1 MTSVFATLPAY
12 IPLGITLKLDALR
25 FFMEWLSVLPPLV
38 AIIIVIWKKEVIL
51 ALLSAVFTAELLLA
65 AQDHSNA
72 IFYAFIGFVERIISV
87 VSTGGN
93 ARILVFSLL
102 IGALLAYIRESG
114 GVTAT
119 VEKLVNN
126 GIAKSKRQVGG
137 LTMFTGMVI
146 FIESNLSV
154 LTAGILSRDLFDKFK
169 MSRAR
174 LAYIIDSTSAPVCIL
189 ILLNGWGA
197 YVLAL
202 LNNYDLG
209 ESAVTILWGSVA
221 FNFYAIITLLIVL
234 YTIVTDRV
242 HGPMKTIE
250 LALQNNHNNSTPDNE
265 LAQQSAAFEVGSQLA
280 APQEPISEAIVQE
293 AMIPATKARFMLVPL
308 LSMIFGMFFFMYW
321 SGNGDISQ
329 GSGSKSVLYATCLAL
344 AVSYF
349 LLRFYKRFEH
359 QELVD
364 IGFKGI
370 AELLPLV
377 TIVLL
382 SLTLGASL
390 YELGTGYFIAG
401 IVGEYLP
408 LVLVVPM
415 LFLAGAV
422 ISFSTGTSW
431 GTFAILIPIG
441 VPLIQALGLPPSL
454 VLGAILG
461 GGIFGDHCSP
471 ISDSTCI
478 SAIASGCD
486 LLEHVKTQMPYAL
499 FGGALTL
506 VAYIIASIVMV

>member
-1 MTSVFATLPAY
+1 M
-12 IPLGITLKLDALR
+12 D
-25 FFMEWLSVLPPLV
+25 WLSVLPPLV

-51 ALLSAVFTAELLLA
+51 ALLTAVFTSEVLLA
-65 AQDHSNA
+65 FQSQNNV
-72 IFYAFIGFVERIISV
+72 IFHGFVGSLERVVSV
-87 VSTGGN
+87 VSSGGN
-93 ARILVFSLL
+93 ARILIFSLL
-102 IGALLAYIRESG
+102 IGALLAYVRDSG

-126 GIAKSKRQVGG
+126 GIAKSKRQVGT

-189 ILLNGWGA
+189 VLLNGWGA

-202 LNNYDLG
+202 LNNYELG
-209 ESAVTILWGSVA
+209 QSSVSILWGSVA
-221 FNFYAIITLLIVL
+221 FNFYAIIALLMVV
-234 YTIVTDRV
+234 YTVVTDRV
-242 HGPMKTIE
+242 HGPMKKSE
-250 LALQNNHNNSTPDNE
+250 LALRSE
-265 LAQQSAAFEVGSQLA
+265 ISQKSN
-280 APQEPISEAIVQE
+280 PQESLSQAILQE
-293 AMIPATKARFMLVPL
+293 SMVPATKARYMLVPL
-308 LSMIFGMFFFMYW
+308 LTMIFGMFFFMYW
-321 SGNGDISQ
+321 SGNGDITQ
-329 GSGSKSVLYATCLAL
+329 GDGSKSVLYATCLGL

-349 LLRFYKRFEH
+349 LLRFSKRFEH
-359 QELVD
+359 QQLVE

-390 YELGTGYFIAG
+390 KELGTGYFIAG

-408 LVLVVPM
+408 LIFVVPM
-415 LFLAGAV
+415 LFIAGAI

-454 VLGAILG
+454 VIAAILG

-471 ISDSTCI
+471 ISDTTCV

-506 VAYIIASIVMV
+506 VAYVIGSIIMI

>member
-1 MTSVFATLPAY
+1 
-12 IPLGITLKLDALR
+12 
-25 FFMEWLSVLPPLV
+25 MEWLSVLPPLV
-38 AIIIVIWKKEVIL
+38 AIIIVVWKKEVIL
-51 ALLSAVFTAELLLA
+51 ALLSAVFTSELLLA
-65 AQDHSNA
+65 SQHHGNA
-72 IFYAFIGFVERIISV
+72 LFHAFIGFIERVISV
-87 VSTGGN
+87 VSSGGN

-114 GVTAT
+114 GVTAA
-119 VEKLVNN
+119 VEKLANK

-189 ILLNGWGA
+189 VLLNGWGA

-202 LNNYDLG
+202 LNNYELG
-209 ESAVTILWGSVA
+209 QSSVSILWGSVA
-221 FNFYAIITLLIVL
+221 FNFYAIIALLMVV
-234 YTIVTDRV
+234 YTVVTDRV
-242 HGPMKTIE
+242 HGPMKASE
-250 LALQNNHNNSTPDNE
+250 LALNYDNNVIDDEKQVPSAKSNVEFTPE
-265 LAQQSAAFEVGSQLA
+265 VVQQ
-280 APQEPISEAIVQE
+280 
-293 AMIPATKARFMLVPL
+293 AMIPATKARFMLIPL
-308 LSMIFGMFFFMYW
+308 LTMIFGMFFFMYW
-321 SGNGDISQ
+321 SGNGDITQ

-344 AVSYF
+344 GMSYF
-349 LLRFYKRFEH
+349 LLKLSKRFEH

-370 AELLPLV
+370 SELLPLV

-390 YELGTGYFIAG
+390 KELGTGYFIAG
-401 IVGEYLP
+401 IVSEHLP
-408 LVLVVPM
+408 FVLVVPM

-454 VLGAILG
+454 VIAAILG

-471 ISDSTCI
+471 ISDTTCV

-506 VAYIIASIVMV
+506 IAYFIASIVMV

>member
-1 MTSVFATLPAY
+1 M
-12 IPLGITLKLDALR
+12 D
-25 FFMEWLSVLPPLV
+25 WLSVLPPLV

-51 ALLSAVFTAELLLA
+51 ALLTAVFTSELLLA
-65 AQDHSNA
+65 SQEHSNV
-72 IFYAFIGFVERIISV
+72 IFHAFIGSLERVISV
-87 VSTGGN
+87 VSSAGN
-93 ARILVFSLL
+93 ARILIFSLL
-102 IGALLAYIRESG
+102 IGALLAYVRDSG

-119 VEKLVNN
+119 VEKLVNK
-126 GIAKSKRQVGG
+126 GIAKSKRQVGA

-189 ILLNGWGA
+189 VLLNGWGA

-202 LNNYDLG
+202 LNNYELG
-209 ESAVTILWGSVA
+209 QSSVSILWGSVA
-221 FNFYAIITLLIVL
+221 FNFYAIIALLMVV
-234 YTIVTDRV
+234 YTVVTDRV
-242 HGPMKTIE
+242 HGPMKTAE
-250 LALQNNHNNSTPDNE
+250 LALNTSDKTKGTIESDDLSQRSSIAETTLQST
-265 LAQQSAAFEVGSQLA
+265 VSQKA
-280 APQEPISEAIVQE
+280 VPQETLSQAILQE
-293 AMIPATKARFMLVPL
+293 TMVPATKARFMLVPL

-321 SGNGDISQ
+321 SGNGDITQ
-329 GSGSKSVLYATCLAL
+329 GDGSKSVLYATCLGL

-349 LLRFYKRFEH
+349 LLRFSNRFEH
-359 QELVD
+359 QELVE

-390 YELGTGYFIAG
+390 KELGTGYFIAG

-408 LVLVVPM
+408 LILVVPM
-415 LFLAGAV
+415 LFIAGAV

-454 VLGAILG
+454 VIAAILG

-471 ISDSTCI
+471 ISDTTCV

-506 VAYIIASIVMV
+506 VAYIIASIVMI

>member
-1 MTSVFATLPAY
+1 M
-12 IPLGITLKLDALR
+12 D
-25 FFMEWLSVLPPLV
+25 WLSVLPPLV

-51 ALLSAVFTAELLLA
+51 ALLSAVFTSELLLA
-65 AQDHSNA
+65 SQHHSNA
-72 IFYAFIGFVERIISV
+72 IFHAFIGFIERIITV
-87 VSTGGN
+87 VSSGGN
-93 ARILVFSLL
+93 ARILIFSLL
-102 IGALLAYIRESG
+102 IGALLAYVRDSG

-119 VEKLVNN
+119 VEKLVNK
-126 GIAKSKRQVGG
+126 GIAKNKRQVGA

-189 ILLNGWGA
+189 VLLNGWGA

-202 LNNYDLG
+202 LNNYELG
-209 ESAVTILWGSVA
+209 QSSVSILWGSVA
-221 FNFYAIITLLIVL
+221 FNFYAIIALLMVV
-234 YTIVTDRV
+234 YTVVTDRV
-242 HGPMKTIE
+242 HGPMKATE
-250 LALQNNHNNSTPDNE
+250 LALNTDGATQTTSTEQHSTVSPQ
-265 LAQQSAAFEVGSQLA
+265 AV
-280 APQEPISEAIVQE
+280 PQETLSQAILHETMV
-293 AMIPATKARFMLVPL
+293 PATKARFMLVPL

-321 SGNGDISQ
+321 SGNGNITQ

-349 LLRFYKRFEH
+349 LLRFSKRFEH
-359 QELVD
+359 KELVE

-370 AELLPLV
+370 GELLPLV

-390 YELGTGYFIAG
+390 KELGTGYFIAG
-401 IVGEYLP
+401 IVGDYLP
-408 LVLVVPM
+408 LILVVPM

-454 VLGAILG
+454 VIAAILG

-471 ISDSTCI
+471 ISDTTAV

-499 FGGALTL
+499 FGGAVTL
-506 VAYIIASIVMV
+506 VAYVIASIVMI

>member
-1 MTSVFATLPAY
+1 
-12 IPLGITLKLDALR
+12 
-25 FFMEWLSVLPPLV
+25 MEWLSVLPPLV

-51 ALLSAVFTAELLLA
+51 ALLAAVFTSELLLA
-65 AQDHSNA
+65 SQLHNNA
-72 IFYAFIGFVERIISV
+72 IFYAFIGFIERIISV
-87 VSTGGN
+87 VSSGGN
-93 ARILVFSLL
+93 ARILIFSLL
-102 IGALLAYIRESG
+102 IGALLAYVRDSG

-119 VEKLVNN
+119 VEKLVNK

-189 ILLNGWGA
+189 VLLNGWGA

-202 LNNYDLG
+202 LNNYELG
-209 ESAVTILWGSVA
+209 ESSVSILWGSVA
-221 FNFYAIITLLIVL
+221 FNFYAIIALLMVL
-234 YTIVTDRV
+234 YTVVTDKV
-242 HGPMKTIE
+242 HGPMKAIE
-250 LALQNNHNNSTPDNE
+250 LALNNDDKKIHSPSPIEPIAQAKINSTVPNN
-265 LAQQSAAFEVGSQLA
+265 VV
-280 APQEPISEAIVQE
+280 PQETLLDDIREENMVA
-293 AMIPATKARFMLVPL
+293 ATKARFMLLPL
-308 LSMIFGMFFFMYW
+308 LTMIFGMFFFMYW
-321 SGNGDISQ
+321 SGNGDITQ

-344 AVSYF
+344 VVSYL
-349 LLRFYKRFEH
+349 LLRLSKRFAH
-359 QELVD
+359 QELVE

-390 YELGTGYFIAG
+390 KELGTGFFIAG
-401 IVGEYLP
+401 IVGDYLP

-454 VLGAILG
+454 VIAAILG

-471 ISDSTCI
+471 ISDTTAV

-486 LLEHVKTQMPYAL
+486 LLEHVRTQMPYAL
-499 FGGALTL
+499 FGGAVTL
-506 VAYIIASIVMV
+506 VAYLIASIVMI

>member
-1 MTSVFATLPAY
+1 MLVFHLPKFY
-12 IPLGITLKLDALR
+12 KVYG
-25 FFMEWLSVLPPLV
+25 MEWLSVLPPLV

-51 ALLSAVFTAELLLA
+51 ALLSAVFTSELILA
-65 AQDHSNA
+65 SQHHSNA
-72 IFYAFIGFVERIISV
+72 LFHAFIGCIERVISV
-87 VSTGGN
+87 VSSGGN

-119 VEKLVNN
+119 VEKLVNK

-189 ILLNGWGA
+189 VLLNGWGA

-202 LNNYDLG
+202 LNNYELG
-209 ESAVTILWGSVA
+209 QSSVSILWGSVA
-221 FNFYAIITLLIVL
+221 FNFYAIIALLMVL
-234 YTIVTDRV
+234 YTVVTDRV
-242 HGPMKTIE
+242 HGPMKATELVLNADDGTQKNTAASELIQQSSLE
-250 LALQNNHNNSTPDNE
+250 HLALEEAST
-265 LAQQSAAFEVGSQLA
+265 V
-280 APQEPISEAIVQE
+280 PQEVLSQNVLQE
-293 AMIPATKARFMLVPL
+293 TMVPATKARFMLLPL

-321 SGNGDISQ
+321 SGDGDITQ

-349 LLRFYKRFEH
+349 LLRFSKRFDH
-359 QELVD
+359 KELVE

-370 AELLPLV
+370 GELLPLV

-382 SLTLGASL
+382 SLTLGESL
-390 YELGTGYFIAG
+390 KELGTGYFIAG
-401 IVGEYLP
+401 IVGDYLP
-408 LVLVVPM
+408 LILVVPM

-454 VLGAILG
+454 VIAAILG

-471 ISDSTCI
+471 ISDTTAV

-499 FGGALTL
+499 VGGALTL
-506 VAYIIASIVMV
+506 VAYVIASIVMI